1 MYVTSS
7 TTTAAAPLITFQ
19 APDLVR
25 RYDLLAPGKD
35 LAPTSGA
42 SSIKPLASGA
52 KLSFESD
59 FRSKSLTVTLSDSRS
74 GEVFRKLVFDRGG
87 LLRSSPRQS
96 TGGLIDIVV

>member
-7 TTTAAAPLITFQ
+7 TAAAPLITVQ

-25 RYDLLAPGKD
+25 RHDPLAPAKD
-35 LAPTSGA
+35 LAPTSGT
-42 SSIKPLASGA
+42 SSAKPLASGA
-52 KLSFESD
+52 RLSFESD

-74 GEVFRKLVFDRGG
+74 GEVFRKLVYDRGG
-87 LLRSSPRQS
+87 LLRSSPGQS